1 MCFVITT
8 FPWGVK
14 KKTKRVSGEGG
25 GEGGRVFLSWDFP
38 HCPGE
43 KKVEPRGQRTGDVP
57 RRRGDMLTGARWW
70 GGGGGGGGFPLRSG
84 ALLLLVPPV
93 LLALQLLVVGPRL
106 PRATRLGAD
115 GQEEAVAFS
124 VISIEPVR
132 NARQRGASLR
142 GPGVEEEEE
151 EREAEERGRR
161 EDAYEDENEMLSR
174 QVDEIFHS
182 KHCV

>member
-8 FPWGVK
+8 SPRGVK
-14 KKTKRVSGEGG
+14 KKTKRVSEEGG
-25 GEGGRVFLSWDFP
+25 GGVFLSWDFP

-57 RRRGDMLTGARWW
+57 RRAGDMLTGARWW
-70 GGGGGGGGFPLRSG
+70 GRGGGSSSGGFPLRSG

-115 GQEEAVAFS
+115 GQEGAVAFS
-124 VISIEPVR
+124 VISIEPAR

-151 EREAEERGRR
+151 EKEAEERGRR

>member
-1 MCFVITT
+1 
-8 FPWGVK
+8 
-14 KKTKRVSGEGG
+14 
-25 GEGGRVFLSWDFP
+25 
-38 HCPGE
+38 
-43 KKVEPRGQRTGDVP
+43 
-57 RRRGDMLTGARWW
+57 MLTGARWW
-70 GGGGGGGGFPLRSG
+70 GRGIGGGGFPLRSG

-106 PRATRLGAD
+106 PRASRLGAD
-115 GQEEAVAFS
+115 GQEGAVAFS

-142 GPGVEEEEE
+142 GPGVVVVVEEEAEAAEEEE
-151 EREAEERGRR
+151 EERGRR

-174 QVDEIFHS
+174 QVDEIFQP

>member
-1 MCFVITT
+1 
-8 FPWGVK
+8 
-14 KKTKRVSGEGG
+14 
-25 GEGGRVFLSWDFP
+25 
-38 HCPGE
+38 
-43 KKVEPRGQRTGDVP
+43 
-57 RRRGDMLTGARWW
+57 MLTGARWW
-70 GGGGGGGGFPLRSG
+70 GRGGGGSGGFPFRSG

-115 GQEEAVAFS
+115 GQEGAVAFS

-151 EREAEERGRR
+151 EERGRR